1 MDVEKYFYRLAAEQ
15 GAIIEALIDPAEQMP
30 KEAGVNAKRAE
41 EAGADVILVGGSVGA
56 GGLILDLTVQAIKE
70 KVNIPVVL
78 FPGNINGVSKLADA
92 MYFMTMINSEST
104 YWNSEA
110 QVLAAPFV
118 KDMGIEA
125 IPSAYIIL
133 EPGGAVGWVGRARP
147 VPRNQPDI
155 AAACA
160 LAGKLMGTRF
170 VITDSGSGAPDP
182 APEELIR
189 KVKRA
194 IGDTVYVFGGG
205 IKTPEQAERCIAA
218 GADALQ
224 IGTVLEKSERP
235 GELLEKIVKAA
246 KEAGK
251 KKL

>member
-15 GAIIEALIDPAEQMP
+15 GAIIEALVDPAEQMP

-70 KVNIPVVL
+70 KVSIPVVL

-118 KDMGIEA
+118 KEMGIEA

-133 EPGGAVGWVGRARP
+133 EPGGAVAWVGRARAI
-147 VPRNQPDI
+147 PRNQPDI

-160 LAGKLMGTRF
+160 LAGKLMGNRF

-189 KVKRA
+189 KVKTA
-194 IGDTVYVFGGG
+194 IGNTVYVFGGG
-205 IKTPEQAERCIAA
+205 IKTPEQAGRCIAA

-224 IGTVLEKSERP
+224 IGTVLEKSDHP